1 LVKVKKILEE
11 DFISNSEAKELLDEF
26 LDVSKDDKIFYEQ
39 RRAIDHISRFNKL
52 KTDEARGLIEELLH
66 LDKINKTIAI
76 IIANILPS
84 TRGELRSIYAK
95 ERYNLSDKELDEI
108 LDIVAR
114 YKE

>member
-1 LVKVKKILEE
+1 MVKVKKIIEE
-11 DFISNSEAKELLDEF
+11 EFISNADAKELLDKF
-26 LDVSKDDKIFYEQ
+26 LDVSEDNKMFYEQ
-39 RRAIDHISRFNKL
+39 RRAVYHITKFNKL
-52 KTDEARGLIEELLH
+52 SADEARRLIEELLS

-95 ERYNLSDKELDEI
+95 ERYNLSDKEFDEI

-114 YKE
+114 YR

>member
-1 LVKVKKILEE
+1 LVKVKKIIEE
-11 DFISNSEAKELLDEF
+11 EFISNADAKELLDKF
-26 LDVSKDDKIFYEQ
+26 LDVSEDNKMFYEQ
-39 RRAIDHISRFNKL
+39 RRAVYHITKFNKL
-52 KTDEARGLIEELLH
+52 SADEARRLIEELLS

-95 ERYNLSDKELDEI
+95 ERYNLSDKEFDEI

-114 YKE
+114 YR